1 MTVVDPAG
9 STTAC
14 EVGFRLGSDDTGS
27 EMTAVIAGVAG
38 AFGLAFGS
46 FLNVVAYRVPLGLS
60 VVRPP
65 SACPTCNAPVR
76 PRDNIPVIS
85 WFLLRGKCRDCD
97 SPISFRYPVVEAL
110 TGALFAATVL
120 VVGLVWTL
128 PAYLW
133 FGAVT
138 TALILTDLDHK
149 RIPNRI
155 LYPGTL
161 VGTILLAVGSSI
173 DVRFGDFGRAV
184 VGGLIYFSGLFLL
197 ALIARGGFGFGDV
210 KLAFL
215 LGLFTTFRGW
225 EHLIVGVFLAFFIG
239 GLVAILLLITRRKGR
254 KDAVP
259 FGPSLVVGG
268 WIGIAFGLEIANW
281 YLGI

>member
-1 MTVVDPAG
+1 MTG
-9 STTAC
+9 
-14 EVGFRLGSDDTGS
+14 L
-27 EMTAVIAGVAG
+27 IAAFAA
-38 AFGLAFGS
+38 AFGLVFGS
-46 FLNVVAYRVPLGLS
+46 FLNVVAYRVPLGRS

-65 SACPTCNAPVR
+65 SACPSCDAPVR

-85 WFLLRGKCRDCD
+85 WILLRGKCRECKT
-97 SPISFRYPVVEAL
+97 PISVRYLIVEAF
-110 TGALFAATVL
+110 TGALFAGTVL

-133 FGAVT
+133 FVAVT
-138 TALILTDLDHK
+138 MVLILTDLDHK

-161 VGTILLAVGSSI
+161 VGLALLAGGAI
-173 DVRFGDFGRAV
+173 ADGRTDALSRAIL
-184 VGGLIYFSGLFLL
+184 GGVFYFAGLFVL

-215 LGLFTTFRGW
+215 LGLFGSYHGW

-239 GLVAILLLITRRKGR
+239 GLVAIALLVTRRKGR

-259 FGPSLVVGG
+259 FGPSLVLGA
-268 WIGIAFGLEIANW
+268 WIGIAFGLEIFEW
-281 YLGI
+281 YLRI